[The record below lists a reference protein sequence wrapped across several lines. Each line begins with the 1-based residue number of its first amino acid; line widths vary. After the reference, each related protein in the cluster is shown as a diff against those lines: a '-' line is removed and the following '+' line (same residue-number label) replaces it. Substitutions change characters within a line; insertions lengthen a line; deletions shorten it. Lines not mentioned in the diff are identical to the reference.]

1 MTLSKRILLLLTFLS
16 VTVTTAKTVTESF
29 ETHKNDILE
38 CSIATYEGVV
48 FLHGKAALLKRGEE
62 QIGYVKAKANAFQQ
76 LEQQVYNQVP
86 WPNDIKDDE
95 KAATWLYYRQEHP
108 LHAEA
113 VGAEIVYQYYD
124 RTTHLHGVILGI
136 PETQVNIDLTIDPQK
151 IEAALKTFRKKREAL
166 IAQERLRQEQLE
178 KARLAQ
184 ASAEAAAELEDIPI
198 VADSPCVNEE
208 KDSPQ
213 ALSPKE
219 ENPNSQPPVDE
230 ASSPTPVD
238 DWKENERKKGEKVL
252 KKVKADP
259 SVKVIE
265 ADIIF

>member
-1 MTLSKRILLLLTFLS
+1 MMTLSKRILLLLTFLS

-48 FLHGKAALLKRGEE
+48 FLHGKASLLKRGEE

-76 LEQQVYNQVP
+76 LEQQIYNQIP
-86 WPNDIKDDE
+86 WPKDIKDDE
-95 KAATWLYYRQEHP
+95 KAATWLYYRQDHP
-108 LHAEA
+108 LHAQA

-151 IEAALKTFRKKREAL
+151 IEAALKTFRKKREDL

-178 KARLAQ
+178 KARLTQPTATEP
-184 ASAEAAAELEDIPI
+184 STTGD
-198 VADSPCVNEE
+198 DTPCVNEE
-208 KDSPQ
+208 KDATQDPP
-213 ALSPKE
+213 PKP
-219 ENPNSQPPVDE
+219 ENPDSQPPVDE
-230 ASSPTPVD
+230 APPLNAID
-238 DWKENERKKGEKVL
+238 DWKESERKKGEEVL

>member
-1 MTLSKRILLLLTFLS
+1 MMTLSKRILLLLTFLS

-95 KAATWLYYRQEHP
+95 KAATWLYYRQDHP

-151 IEAALKTFRKKREAL
+151 IEAALKTFRKKREDL

-178 KARLAQ
+178 KARLTQPTATEP
-184 ASAEAAAELEDIPI
+184 STTGD
-198 VADSPCVNEE
+198 DTPCVNED
-208 KDSPQ
+208 KDATQDPP
-213 ALSPKE
+213 PKP
-219 ENPNSQPPVDE
+219 ENPDSQPPVDE
-230 ASSPTPVD
+230 APPLNAID
-238 DWKENERKKGEKVL
+238 DWKERERKKGEKVL